1 MESTKGLEETN
12 KTMASANFETL
23 APQRHP
29 TGNLHGS
36 DKGSRLTTQQSQ
48 MSMSRDRAKSAVAMQ
63 EQEALIQPIEEQIKK
78 PPKVGKSLPEL
89 EKERNQ
95 MEMSLTSGIML
106 FNQRV
111 IKQIDNLEKGIM
123 FEITGLQTELQKE
136 EKRI

>member
-1 MESTKGLEETN
+1 MII
-12 KTMASANFETL
+12 M
-23 APQRHP
+23 R
-29 TGNLHGS
+29 
-36 DKGSRLTTQQSQ
+36 
-48 MSMSRDRAKSAVAMQ
+48 
-63 EQEALIQPIEEQIKK
+63 PIEEQIKK

-136 EKRI
+136 EKRRTENDQCLLG